1 MSEPD
6 IRDDVNNAQVEALLP
21 IEGQLVGWSLGI
33 GMALLIGFIIVN
45 HYFPV
50 TL

>member
-1 MSEPD
+1 MPHPD
-6 IRDDVNNAQVEALLP
+6 IRDELSKAHADPFLP
-21 IEGQLVGWSLGI
+21 MEKQLVGWSIGI
-33 GMALLIGFIIVN
+33 GMVLLIGFAIVN